1 MAKRIENLKLIENKR
16 INKDFFII
24 ELSGQGKL
32 PEIKPGQFAQI
43 RVDGSPE
50 TFLRRPFSIHD
61 VDWGKNALKL
71 LIQVAGKGTET
82 LSKLNNGDLLNLIYP
97 LGNSFSIPV
106 VNEKVLLVVVP
117 SLAIRMKAIEIAR
130 TGNPKSGYPELSD
143 SLYHALAIVNDA
155 IFVTNDF
162 KHVAK
167 VNRLGHVEKLADYQ
181 KVFERIA

>member
-1 MAKRIENLKLIENKR
+1 VNNIIVPDANVFLEMIYGRQLQATSRRLISHAIANEIQLVAPSLLLDEITEVLCGNLDNLQKVQK
-16 INKDFFII
+16 
-24 ELSGQGKL
+24 
-32 PEIKPGQFAQI
+32 
-43 RVDGSPE
+43 
-50 TFLRRPFSIHD
+50 H
-61 VDWGKNALKL
+61 L
-71 LIQVAGKGTET
+71 LYLEQ
-82 LSKLNNGDLLNLIYP
+82 L
-97 LGNSFSIPV
+97 
-106 VNEKVLLVVVP
+106 VNEKVLIVVVP

-167 VNRLGHVEKLADYQ
+167 VNRFGHVEKLADYQ

>member
-1 MAKRIENLKLIENKR
+1 MNNIIVPDANVFLEMIYGRQLQATARQLISHAIANEIQLVAPSLLLDEITEVLCGNLDNLQKV
-16 INKDFFII
+16 
-24 ELSGQGKL
+24 Q
-32 PEIKPGQFAQI
+32 Q
-43 RVDGSPE
+43 
-50 TFLRRPFSIHD
+50 H
-61 VDWGKNALKL
+61 L
-71 LIQVAGKGTET
+71 LYFEQLVH
-82 LSKLNNGDLLNLIYP
+82 
-97 LGNSFSIPV
+97 
-106 VNEKVLLVVVP
+106 EKVLLVVVP

-167 VNRLGHVEKLADYQ
+167 VNRFGHVEKLADYQ

>member
-1 MAKRIENLKLIENKR
+1 MNNIIVPDANVFLEMIYGRQLQATARQLISHAITNEIQLVAPSLLLDEITEVLCGNLDNLQKV
-16 INKDFFII
+16 
-24 ELSGQGKL
+24 Q
-32 PEIKPGQFAQI
+32 Q
-43 RVDGSPE
+43 
-50 TFLRRPFSIHD
+50 H
-61 VDWGKNALKL
+61 L
-71 LIQVAGKGTET
+71 LYLEQ
-82 LSKLNNGDLLNLIYP
+82 L
-97 LGNSFSIPV
+97 

-130 TGNPKSGYPELSD
+130 TGNPKSGYPELGD

-167 VNRLGHVEKLADYQ
+167 VNRFGHVEKLADYQ

>member
-1 MAKRIENLKLIENKR
+1 MNNIIVPDANVFLEMIYGRQLQVIARQLISHAIANEIQLVAPSLLLDEITEVLCGNLDNLQKVQK
-16 INKDFFII
+16 
-24 ELSGQGKL
+24 
-32 PEIKPGQFAQI
+32 
-43 RVDGSPE
+43 
-50 TFLRRPFSIHD
+50 H
-61 VDWGKNALKL
+61 L
-71 LIQVAGKGTET
+71 LYLEQ
-82 LSKLNNGDLLNLIYP
+82 L
-97 LGNSFSIPV
+97 

-167 VNRLGHVEKLADYQ
+167 VNRFGHVEKLADYQ
-181 KVFERIA
+181 KVFERIS

>member
-1 MAKRIENLKLIENKR
+1 MNNIIVPDANVFLEMIYGRQLQATVRQLISHAIANEIQLVAPSLLLDEITEVLCGNLDNLQKVQQHLLYIEQL
-16 INKDFFII
+16 INK
-24 ELSGQGKL
+24 
-32 PEIKPGQFAQI
+32 
-43 RVDGSPE
+43 
-50 TFLRRPFSIHD
+50 
-61 VDWGKNALKL
+61 
-71 LIQVAGKGTET
+71 
-82 LSKLNNGDLLNLIYP
+82 
-97 LGNSFSIPV
+97 
-106 VNEKVLLVVVP
+106 KVLLVVVP

-167 VNRLGHVEKLADYQ
+167 VNRFGHVEKLANYQ